1 MQQAIIINYYHFSYE
16 TNLEMDYWR
25 RSRAYRGPFWGVN
38 LFFEELEAI
47 SGGEIA
53 RGREKIYRQPVP
65 FDL

>member
-1 MQQAIIINYYHFSYE
+1 
-16 TNLEMDYWR
+16 MDYWR